1 MNNHLIAYAI
11 LFIIILFLL
20 NSVLTKSP
28 KAATATAGGG
38 GSGWKVYGTNGCGWT
53 RKQLE
58 VMDEKKVSHQFI
70 DCDQDSGS
78 CTGMTGFPTLV
89 DPDGNKTV
97 GFKQF

>member
-20 NSVLTKSP
+20 NNVLTKPTSV
-28 KAATATAGGG
+28 AATATEA
-38 GSGWKVYGTNGCGWT
+38 GWKVYGTNGCGWT

-58 VMDEKKVSHQFI
+58 VMDEKKVSHQFV
-70 DCDQDSGS
+70 DCDQDHES
-78 CTGMTGFPTLV
+78 CAGMTGFPTLV

>member
-20 NSVLTKSP
+20 NSVLTKTKPTS
-28 KAATATAGGG
+28 ASAAGGG
-38 GSGWKVYGTNGCGWT
+38 EWKVYGTNGCGWT

-70 DCDQDSGS
+70 DCDQDHES
-78 CTGMTGFPTLV
+78 CAGMTAFPTLV
-89 DPDGNKTV
+89 DPLGNKTE
-97 GFKQF
+97 GFKNF

>member
-20 NSVLTKSP
+20 NSVLTKPTSD
-28 KAATATAGGG
+28 GVS

-58 VMDEKKVSHQFI
+58 VMDEKKVSHQFV
-70 DCDQDSGS
+70 DCDQDHES
-78 CTGMTGFPTLV
+78 CAGMTGFPTLV
-89 DPDGNKTV
+89 DPSGKQTV